1 MKTTVGGSA
10 LILIPSP
17 KNAAFT
23 GRLLENASVKDPLVA
38 RLAPAAGTRKLPLE
52 FTEDANLPEGGY
64 RLEISPDGVEVAFGD
79 DDGRRNALSTVAEM
93 ARQTGGVAVGRIED
107 APGFPVRAVIEGYCG
122 KPWPQEGRLRT
133 FEFMALRKFNLFLSS
148 TRAPKTSFNWRDPF
162 DETDLAEIAEAYETA
177 KALGIHYVFSIRPAD
192 ITVSNDEDRKALL
205 AKLKAVFDLGVR
217 RFMLLE
223 DDVSRPLPEADA
235 AAYGDYGS
243 AHTALAGDVHNY
255 LTGLDGDS
263 RLIFCP
269 IPYTTVSSRGPGMR
283 DYLAK
288 IKQSLPRDV
297 EVIWTGPYCCSSRI
311 TAANAR
317 YYGSLIG
324 RKPFLWDNYPV
335 VDGRPGVLFLG
346 PIRRRAADL
355 SQAVSGYGTNPMD
368 YPVLNFVPVSTIAE
382 YLWNPETYSGETA
395 IEEAMEIELGEKALP
410 AARRIVEI
418 FSTPGRLPSREEGP
432 AKSVGYYI
440 DKKGDPEAAAQ
451 LERIS
456 AELEGLVDKLAR
468 LSDNAEFVEAV
479 RAAVSNLVVLAG
491 PVRLDVKI
499 EKLRAAGDEEG
510 ARKLLQQREAMYQE
524 LKADL
529 KYENL
534 AAISYL
540 AGKWNYYRE
549 LTGDTSTTI

>member
-1 MKTTVGGSA
+1 MKTTIGGRE

-17 KNAAFT
+17 KDAAFT
-23 GRLLENASVKDPLVA
+23 GKLLENVSVKDPLVA
-38 RLAPAAGTRKLPLE
+38 RLAPTAGARELPLE
-52 FTEDANLPEGGY
+52 FAEDANLPEGGY
-64 RLEISPDGVEVAFGD
+64 RLEISPDGVEVTAGD
-79 DDGRRNALSTVAEM
+79 DEGRRNALSTVAEM
-93 ARQTGGVAVGRIED
+93 VRQTGGVAVARIED

-122 KPWPQEGRLRT
+122 KPWPQEGRLRM

-162 DETDLAEIAEAYETA
+162 DEADLAEMAEAFEA
-177 KALGIHYVFSIRPAD
+177 AEALGIHYVFSIRPAD

-205 AKLKAVFDLGVR
+205 TKIKAVFDLGVR

-243 AHTALAGDVHNY
+243 AHTALAGEVHNY
-255 LTGLDGDS
+255 LTGLDGNS

-269 IPYTTVSSRGPGMR
+269 TPYTTMSSRGPGMR

-288 IKQSLPRDV
+288 MKQSLPRDV

-355 SQAVSGYGTNPMD
+355 SQAVSGYGTNLMD

-382 YLWNPETYSGETA
+382 YLWNPETYSGEAA
-395 IEEAMEIELGEKALP
+395 IEEAMKIELGEKALP
-410 AARRIVEI
+410 AAARIVEI
-418 FSTPGRLPSREEGP
+418 FSTPGNLPTREEGP
-432 AKSVGYYI
+432 AGATEVYLE
-440 DKKGDPEAAAQ
+440 KKGDPEAAAQ

-468 LSDNAEFVEAV
+468 LTDNAEFVQAV

-491 PVRLDVKI
+491 PVRLDVEI
-499 EKLRAAGDEEG
+499 ERLRAAGDEEG
-510 ARKLLQQREAMYQE
+510 VEKLQQQRQAMYE
-524 LKADL
+524 KLKSDL
-529 KYENL
+529 KHENL
-534 AAISYL
+534 AAVSYL
-540 AGKWNYYRE
+540 NGNWRYYRE